1 MMHCAQC
8 SRELTRDDFE
18 FGIGE
23 FIVISSVAVYVC
35 GPSCLKA
42 FIEANG
48 ISLEVKSQRF
58 DVRRL
63 FATEYRSNKKSALA
77 RGFDILCQALRDMF
91 ADIAK
96 LFK

>member
-1 MMHCAQC
+1 MMHCAYC
-8 SRELTRDDFE
+8 SRELTSDDFE
-18 FGIGE
+18 CGAGQ
-23 FIVISSVAVYVC
+23 FIIVSSLAVYVC

-42 FIEANG
+42 FAEANG
-48 ISLEVKSQRF
+48 IFFEVKSQCF
-58 DVRRL
+58 DARRL

-77 RGFDILCQALRDMF
+77 RGFDIFCQALRDML